1 MNPIEDV
8 LTREDGL
15 RLNVL
20 MTQAE
25 AVRIDERGPAVV
37 ALAGEREL
45 RVELHPQ
52 GREDAYLLAVKRLL
66 ASLVIG
72 HQGGFPLFIRRW
84 LRGGQLENL
93 RTADLLKLGEP
104 EAVHAVAASPNVDAT
119 AARRA
124 WWALPEPAVARAL
137 LGNPALTDAG
147 LRRELAD
154 WLAEHLPFE
163 QDENAVMAT
172 VRLIAV
178 PGLMDDAA
186 RQRLW
191 RRGLQRPACLVGFLR
206 AAPDDLPEPRPA
218 RALPEDVA
226 EALAA
231 RVAAG
236 DPLARRLQRALD
248 APGQRFLA
256 ACDVILDEPQ
266 HRELVSPLLNLL
278 GDWCRGD
285 GEGECDAL
293 VAALP
298 ALAAEIDAL
307 QLLSTSE
314 EALCYPVFAR
324 STASGS
330 LLRDKLREPLAPLR
344 EAIATLLGGAVVSD
358 RPRRRRRSTATH
370 LPNWG

>member
-1 MNPIEDV
+1 VNPIEDV
-8 LTREDGL
+8 LTKEDGL

-25 AVRIDERGPAVV
+25 AIRIEARGPTVV
-37 ALAGEREL
+37 ALAGDREL

-104 EAVHAVAASPNVDAT
+104 EAVHAVAASPNVDEA

-137 LGNPALTDAG
+137 LDNAALTVPE

-172 VRLIAV
+172 VRLIAA
-178 PGLMDDAA
+178 PGLMADAA

-191 RRGLQRPACLVGFLR
+191 RRGQQRPACLVGFLQ

-218 RALPEDVA
+218 RELTDDVA
-226 EALAA
+226 EALTAA
-231 RVAAG
+231 AATG
-236 DPLARRLQRALD
+236 DPLAGRLQHALD
-248 APGQRFLA
+248 APGQSFLA
-256 ACDVILDEPQ
+256 ACDGVLDEPQ
-266 HRELVSPLLNLL
+266 HREIVSPLLNLL
-278 GDWCRGD
+278 GDWCRAD
-285 GEGECDAL
+285 GNRDAL

-298 ALAAEIDAL
+298 GLAAEIDAL
-307 QLLSTSE
+307 RLLAASE
-314 EALCYPVFAR
+314 EALCYPVFSR

-330 LLRDKLREPLAPLR
+330 LLRDKLREPLTPLR

-358 RPRRRRRSTATH
+358 RPRRRRRSSATH

>member
-8 LTREDGL
+8 LTKEDGL

-25 AVRIDERGPAVV
+25 AVRIDPRGPTVV
-37 ALAGEREL
+37 ALAGDREL

-104 EAVHAVAASPNVDAT
+104 EAVLAVAASPNVDT
-119 AARRA
+119 PAARLA
-124 WWALPEPAVARAL
+124 WWALPEPTVARAL
-137 LGNPALTDAG
+137 LDNPALTDG
-147 LRRELAD
+147 DLRRELAD
-154 WLAEHLPFE
+154 WLAGHLPFE

-172 VRLIAV
+172 VRLIAA
-178 PGLMDDAA
+178 PGLMADAA
-186 RQRLW
+186 RLRLW
-191 RRGLQRPACLVGFLR
+191 RRGLQRPACLVGFLQ
-206 AAPDDLPEPRPA
+206 AAPDDLPEPRPP
-218 RALPEDVA
+218 RVLPA
-226 EALAA
+226 EVGDALAA
-231 RVAAG
+231 AAAAG
-236 DPLARRLQRALD
+236 DPLAGRLQHALG
-248 APGQRFLA
+248 APGQSFLV
-256 ACDVILDEPQ
+256 ACDTILDDPQ
-266 HRELVSPLLNLL
+266 HREIVSPLLNLL
-278 GDWCRGD
+278 GDWCRADGD
-285 GEGECDAL
+285 RDTL
-293 VAALP
+293 VAGLP
-298 ALAAEIDAL
+298 DLTAEIDAL
-307 QLLSTSE
+307 RLLAGSE
-314 EALCYPVFAR
+314 EALCYPVFSR

-344 EAIATLLGGAVVSD
+344 AAIATLVGGEVTSD
-358 RPRRRRRSTATH
+358 RPRRRRRSAATH